1 MDWKNLH
8 DRSELTLRHRVPSF
22 PKVINVLIVLQLATA
37 NVGDEQKRA
46 GFWHSTVWLS
56 AQYSTHQQQDKPEVI
71 KRQNEGER
79 QGGNAK
85 YWILLALPN
94 FSEGSK
100 FSRVSLLLPK
110 SSFSHPVQCS
120 SSADNFILVVS
131 LKLQNYP
138 LFLIKN

>member
-1 MDWKNLH
+1 M
-8 DRSELTLRHRVPSF
+8 PSF

-85 YWILLALPN
+85 Y
-94 FSEGSK
+94 
-100 FSRVSLLLPK
+100 
-110 SSFSHPVQCS
+110 
-120 SSADNFILVVS
+120 
-131 LKLQNYP
+131 
-138 LFLIKN
+138 